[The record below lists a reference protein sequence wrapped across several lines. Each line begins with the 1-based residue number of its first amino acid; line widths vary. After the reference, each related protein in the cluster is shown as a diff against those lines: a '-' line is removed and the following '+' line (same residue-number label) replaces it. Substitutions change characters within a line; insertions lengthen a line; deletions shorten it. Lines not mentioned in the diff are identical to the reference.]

1 MNQEPSAKTT
11 KLHVVQDTYSE
22 IRQMVEMQLRGAAL
36 KLVYGLFEEEM
47 NRLCGRQFSRKNQE
61 LGHRGGWDPGSIL
74 LKGQRVGV
82 KKPRVKKDGKDV
94 LLESYQ
100 ALQGFDL
107 LCEGVMQHML
117 SGVSSRNY
125 ERLID
130 KIEGGLGLS
139 RSSVSRAF
147 VKGSEEA
154 LEAINGRD
162 LSQQSW
168 FAIYIDGIAFSRRTV
183 VVAMGITESGHKQL
197 LGLREGDTEHWE
209 VCKDLLASLHERGLS
224 SEQRLLFVLDGSKA
238 LRKAVQSVYP
248 NAHVQRCTIHK
259 ERNIVSYLPAR
270 HEFEFRRRWKRLHG
284 MQEYSDAQREYQS
297 LVDWLGK
304 INHQAQHS
312 LLEAAE
318 ETLTILRLNAPAKLR
333 KTLQSTNALESIFA
347 SVRASSLRVTNWTA
361 GKNQMLRWTA
371 ALLLEAENH
380 LKRIPGYKEIP
391 YFLNQLKDFPLNNQ
405 KNVA

>member
-1 MNQEPSAKTT
+1 MNQDAIAKPR
-11 KLHVVQDTYSE
+11 KLHVVQDTYTE

-47 NRLCGRQFSRKNQE
+47 NRLCGRRFSRKNQE
-61 LGHRGGWDPGSIL
+61 LGHRGGWDPGSIM
-74 LKGQRVGV
+74 LKGQRVAV
-82 KKPRVKKDGKDV
+82 KKPRAKKNGQDQQ
-94 LLESYQ
+94 LESYQ

-168 FAIYIDGIAFSRRTV
+168 FAIYIDGVSFSRRTV
-183 VVAMGITESGHKQL
+183 IVAMGITESGHKQL

-209 VCKDLLASLHERGLS
+209 VCKDLLASIHERGLPS
-224 SEQRLLFVLDGSKA
+224 DVRHLFVIDGSKA

-248 NAHVQRCTIHK
+248 NAYVQRCMIHK
-259 ERNIVSYLPAR
+259 ERNILSYLPAR

-284 MQEYSDAQREYQS
+284 MHAFADAREEYAK
-297 LVDWLGK
+297 LLDWLSK

-312 LLEAAE
+312 LLEAKE
-318 ETLTILRLNAPAKLR
+318 ETMTVIRLQSPKKLR
-333 KTLQSTNALESIFA
+333 RTLLSTNAIESIFS
-347 SVRASSLRVTNWTA
+347 SVRASSLRVTNWTS
-361 GKNQMLRWTA
+361 GKNQMVRWTA

-380 LKRIPGYKEIP
+380 IKRVPGYKEIP
-391 YFLNQLKDFPLNNQ
+391 YFLTQLRNFPLNNQ
-405 KNVA
+405 KSVA